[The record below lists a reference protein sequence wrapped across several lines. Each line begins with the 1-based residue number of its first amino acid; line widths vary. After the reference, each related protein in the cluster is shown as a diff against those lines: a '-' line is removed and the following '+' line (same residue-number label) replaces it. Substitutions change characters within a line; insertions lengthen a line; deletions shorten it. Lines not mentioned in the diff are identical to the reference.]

1 MLLTRSIRRKMVTGL
16 TVLLVTLGLL
26 AVGGISG
33 LSNYRRMVKD
43 LDLSISQAPR
53 NSNLIADIGMLIEP
67 LSRTEVPAVSSGYRF
82 IPTSVLT
89 MPVLIIPPLD
99 QIRVQRQFFRKQREE
114 FERKLTQVDQ
124 RVEEYYLQLNSY
136 FDQLRLTKSGIS
148 QPSADRKLHYL
159 LHETITKNLDQCE
172 RNLPLLEMPER
183 RDGAIAY
190 ILRMIAESQI
200 AIRQVPDP
208 ATELIDQLARDRQ
221 DYRWH
226 LRLVWGT
233 SVAAVIMFISLAF
246 CAHRWIV
253 RPIRDLQRGACRVAA
268 GDFDYRVDL
277 NTNDEISS
285 LANAFNHMTQRFQ
298 SVTEDLDQQVQQ
310 QTQQL
315 VQSARLAGVGFLAA
329 GVAHEIN
336 NPLHAIAT
344 AAEGLEFRLT
354 GQLDSLNDADQ
365 SVIRDYLSMMQSESA
380 RCRQI
385 TEKLLDFARGK
396 GTERNQYDVTAIIRE
411 TVTVLEHVGKF
422 RDRTVRFDVDDP
434 CYAYI
439 NGSEIKQVVLNLVAN
454 ALEATESGGE
464 VTISLRDTL
473 DDVEIIFQDDGCGM
487 TAEVL
492 AHIFDPFYSTK
503 QNKADAKG
511 TGLGLSISHR
521 IVQDHQGTLE
531 AMSDGP
537 GAGSTFRLR
546 LPKTAP
552 ASRAA

>member
-16 TVLLVTLGLL
+16 AVLLVTLVLL
-26 AVGGISG
+26 SVAGISG

-43 LDLSISQAPR
+43 LELSISRAPR
-53 NSNLIADIGMLIEP
+53 NSDLIADIGRLIEP
-67 LSRTEVPAVSSGYRF
+67 LSRSEIPPVGSGYRV
-82 IPTSVLT
+82 IRTSALT
-89 MPVLIIPPLD
+89 LPVLIIPPLE
-99 QIRVQRQFFRKQREE
+99 QIRVRQRFLRQQREE
-114 FERKLTQVDQ
+114 FERKLAEVDQ
-124 RVEEYYLQLNSY
+124 RVEEYYRQ
-136 FDQLRLTKSGIS
+136 FDVYSEHVRRTRSGIS
-148 QPSADRKLHYL
+148 NLDGDRKLHYL
-159 LHETITKNLDQCE
+159 LHSRIDGNVEQCQAI
-172 RNLPLLEMPER
+172 LPLLEDPER
-183 RDGAIAY
+183 REAAIGY
-190 ILRMIAESQI
+190 LLRMIAELHR
-200 AIRQVPDP
+200 AIREVPDP

-233 SVAAVIMFISLAF
+233 SVAAAIMFVSLAF

-277 NTNDEISS
+277 ATNDEISS

-298 SVTEDLDQQVQQ
+298 TVTEDLDRQVQQ

-344 AAEGLEFRLT
+344 AAEGLESRLA
-354 GQLDSLNDADQ
+354 GNLDGVSEADQ
-365 SVIRDYLSMMQSESA
+365 AVIRDYLSMMQSESA
-380 RCRQI
+380 RCRTI

-396 GTERNQYDVTAIIRE
+396 VTERNQYDVTAIIRE
-411 TVTVLEHVGKF
+411 TVSVLKHVGKF
-422 RDRTVRFDVDDP
+422 RDRKILFDVDDP
-434 CYAYI
+434 CYAYV

-454 ALEATESGGE
+454 ALEATEADGL
-464 VTISLRDTL
+464 VTISLNETL
-473 DDVEIIFQDDGCGM
+473 DFVEIIFKDDGCGM
-487 TAEVL
+487 TADVL
-492 AHIFDPFYSTK
+492 THIFDPFYSTK
-503 QNKADAKG
+503 QNKAEAKG

-537 GAGSTFRLR
+537 NRGSTFRLR
-546 LPKTAP
+546 LPKTSA
-552 ASRAA
+552 ATRAA